1 MTTQRSTGLI
11 AVGVL
16 VLVLSVAGGVTAF
29 VMGDDGSEDG
39 VTPADDVAVD
49 TDADAD
55 ADADVGAPAEPV
67 EEGEAARVQVPDGQQ
82 AVALTLGR
90 TAGLAGHLR
99 AGDRVDV
106 YGVVAEAPDSD
117 NTVRR
122 ALADVETLS
131 VSDGDGDITV
141 LLSLPAD
148 EVETAVFLTSFES
161 LWLSLV
167 GDGEQPGDTPGTT
180 YSDL

>member
-29 VMGDDGSEDG
+29 VMGDDGSDD
-39 VTPADDVAVD
+39 VATPADDVAVD
-49 TDADAD
+49 ADT
-55 ADADVGAPAEPV
+55 DADVGASDEPV
-67 EEGEAARVQVPDGQQ
+67 EDGEAARVQVPEGQQ

-141 LLSLPAD
+141 LLALPAD
-148 EVETAVFLTSFES
+148 EVETAVFLSSFES

-167 GDGEQPGDTPGTT
+167 GDGDQPGDTPGAT

>member
-29 VMGDDGSEDG
+29 VIGDDGSDD
-39 VTPADDVAVD
+39 VATPADDVAV
-49 TDADAD
+49 DADAD
-55 ADADVGAPAEPV
+55 ADADVGAPAESV

-141 LLSLPAD
+141 LLALPAD

-167 GDGEQPGDTPGTT
+167 GDGDQPGDTPGTT